1 LARWQP
7 VIPSF
12 AAQIL
17 LVLNGSDR
25 CECLPLVTRFTAN
38 GSYLK
43 RSRAFIVEKCHR
55 GMLRRKKFRPS
66 EKKILF
72 AIGLVLLTAGL
83 VGVFLAVQQ
92 SQWRLGI
99 VSIGILAIAAVY
111 LNGSR
116 RGWPL

>member
-1 LARWQP
+1 MFATRNKITATGKLSANAR
-7 VIPSF
+7 
-12 AAQIL
+12 
-17 LVLNGSDR
+17 G
-25 CECLPLVTRFTAN
+25 
-38 GSYLK
+38 G
-43 RSRAFIVEKCHR
+43 FIVEKCDR

-92 SQWRLGI
+92 SQWRLGM
-99 VSIGILAIAAVY
+99 VSIGILAIAAAY
-111 LNGSR
+111 LNATR